1 MSYTNIIMKGRQMN
15 MLRREKTYIKT
26 AKAVLTGIVLILSF
40 ALAATA
46 RPQGPDVKE
55 VIYGI
60 RGHSAPSPEVVRIL
74 SVLEER
80 VDDGKLIEKA
90 KQKLA
95 TMNEK
100 DLRLMASL
108 CDRIWVG
115 GNDAGADFAFLM
127 AAMLVVL
134 S

>member
-1 MSYTNIIMKGRQMN
+1 
-15 MLRREKTYIKT
+15 MLRAEKTYIQT
-26 AKAVLTGIVLILSF
+26 AMAVFIGIVLVLSF

-46 RPQGPDVKE
+46 RPQETGVKGA
-55 VIYGI
+55 VYGI
-60 RGHSAPSPEVVRIL
+60 RGHSAPSPEIVNIL

-80 VDDGKLIEKA
+80 TNDERLIEKA

-95 TMNEK
+95 TMNER

-115 GNDAGADFAFLM
+115 GDDAGADIAFLM
-127 AAMLVVL
+127 TAMLVVL